1 MDRTQ
6 RDLDKAFDQL
16 EDELPDGVSRALEW
30 LRSPKSRWVRIPVA
44 LLCIVASFFWYLPVI
59 GIEFLPLGLLL
70 LAQDVP
76 FLRGPVARFTLWLEA
91 QWCRLK
97 RWWRRRR
104 ARHGGS
110 VPASRP
116 RRG

>member
-6 RDLDKAFDQL
+6 RDLNKAFDQL
-16 EDELPDGVSRALEW
+16 EAELPDGVSRALEW
-30 LRSPKSRWVRIPVA
+30 LRSPQSRWVRIPVA
-44 LLCIVASFFWYLPVI
+44 LLCIAAGFFWYLPVI
-59 GIEFLPLGLLL
+59 GIEWLVVGLLL

-104 ARHGGS
+104 ARNG
-110 VPASRP
+110 VVRP
-116 RRG
+116 TRRGC

>member
-1 MDRTQ
+1 MAAQSAIALGAHSGR
-6 RDLDKAFDQL
+6 A
-16 EDELPDGVSRALEW
+16 GVHRRRL
-30 LRSPKSRWVRIPVA
+30 
-44 LLCIVASFFWYLPVI
+44 FWYLPVI
-59 GIEFLPLGLLL
+59 GIEWLVVGLLL

-104 ARHGGS
+104 ARNG
-110 VPASRP
+110 VVRP
-116 RRG
+116 TRRGC

>member
-1 MDRTQ
+1 
-6 RDLDKAFDQL
+6 
-16 EDELPDGVSRALEW
+16 V
-30 LRSPKSRWVRIPVA
+30 
-44 LLCIVASFFWYLPVI
+44 
-59 GIEFLPLGLLL
+59 GLLL

-104 ARHGGS
+104 ARNG
-110 VPASRP
+110 VVRPP
-116 RRG
+116 RRGG